1 MNNKDRKIKVIKQWM
16 SQYLYTVITFAVGI
30 LVTLIVI
37 LALIILIV
45 NRFGG

>member
-16 SQYLYTVITFAVGI
+16 SQYLYTVITFTVGI